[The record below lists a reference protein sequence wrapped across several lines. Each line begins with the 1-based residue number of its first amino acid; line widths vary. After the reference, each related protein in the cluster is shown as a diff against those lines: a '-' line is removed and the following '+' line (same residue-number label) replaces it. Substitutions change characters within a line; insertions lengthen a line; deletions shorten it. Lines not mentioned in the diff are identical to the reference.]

1 MGLRAKAIKK
11 YVIEYGDAEGFNY
24 DSGRLENIINDYCQD
39 FYCGPDGCESTDV
52 IWEIDKTEFSFMIEE
67 LEKLSEEEFNEKMK
81 DDWSTSK
88 RRDNEYTKENVLKLF
103 RTWLKE
109 TPDDSNYVRLAW
121 F

>member
-1 MGLRAKAIKK
+1 MGLRATAIKK
-11 YVIEYGDAEGFNY
+11 YVIEYGDASGFNY
-24 DSGRLENIINDYCQD
+24 DAWRLENIIDDYCDD
-39 FYCGPDGCESTDV
+39 FYCGSDGCADTDV
-52 IWEIDKTEFSFMIEE
+52 IWEINKTEFAEM
-67 LEKLSEEEFNEKMK
+67 LSEIENLSEKEFDEKMK
-81 DDWSTSK
+81 NDWSTSK